1 LTERVSVGRVGKPH
15 GFKGAFFIEQPSENA
30 ERYAVGAKLFA
41 GEREVE
47 VVEFKRGSGGRP
59 VIRLDQDVPRGTT
72 LEVERDALPEL
83 EDDTYYIFQLVG
95 LEVERV
101 DGKALGRVRSVD
113 PGVANDVLVLES
125 GLLLPL
131 VEACVREVDLDAGRI
146 VVETGFD
153 DAD

>member
-1 LTERVSVGRVGKPH
+1 MTERVSVGRVGKPH
-15 GFKGAFFIEQPSENA
+15 GFKGAFFVEQPSEHA
-30 ERYAVGAKLFA
+30 ERYALGAKFFA

-59 VIRLDQDVPRGTT
+59 VIRLDQDVPRGTA
-72 LEVERDALPEL
+72 LEVERDDLPEL
-83 EDDTYYIFQLVG
+83 GDDTYYIFQLVG

-101 DGKALGRVRSVD
+101 DGKALGRVHSVD

-131 VEACVREVDLDAGRI
+131 VAACVREVDLEAGRI